1 MGHKNKPLFDLDQP
15 GLQAEVDSYKPGNGL
30 IWPVLFPLKY
40 TPKFD
45 LKGIEGEDGI
55 PVSADR
61 VAFNTKAPLKSRK
74 TVGSWSG
81 QLSKISMSKEKTELE
96 IGEYEDLK
104 TIAAA
109 NTEDKQTA
117 RYLVDMVYDDV
128 KACND
133 GADYK
138 IEIDACRLG
147 SRGIQTFPK
156 EIEGDM
162 ATEDV
167 INFNVP
173 KENFVASAIPW
184 GQSGADGLGDLA
196 KWQDMIASQGKKKP
210 MFAFLEKATFELLLS
225 QEKTMKR
232 VASVLLNVTGLVSS
246 EVLSL
251 DNINAYQNKHG
262 YPRIIVL
269 DSYATIEHKDGSR
282 TTIKPWNK
290 NVVALSPVAQL
301 GWTYY
306 KPVPFVKGTAAI
318 QAQGKYAKTTV
329 YSQVNPLLEVTM
341 IEAYVQPAL
350 INRGSLVFA
359 NIANTEWADGQSTDE
374 MSLED
379 RRSIAVPASAPANSS
394 GADNTVN
401 VFDSTFDKETVL
413 AAMKS
418 IGATTNPNITAANL
432 ESKIEALDEEQKVA
446 LKKALGIEA

>member
-1 MGHKNKPLFDLDQP
+1 MNKPLFDLDQP
-15 GLQAEVDSYKPGNGL
+15 GLQAEVNSYKPGNGL

-45 LKGIEGEDGI
+45 LKGIEGDDGI

-81 QLSKISMSKEKTELE
+81 KLSKISMSKEKNELE
-96 IGEYEDLK
+96 VNEYEDLK

-138 IEIDACRLG
+138 IEIDACRIG

-173 KENFVASAIPW
+173 KENFVAPAVTWDQTS
-184 GQSGADGLGDLA
+184 ADGLGDLA
-196 KWQDMIASQGKKKP
+196 KWQKMIASQGKKKP
-210 MFAFLEKATFELLLS
+210 MYAFMEKSTFETLLS

-232 VASVLLNVTGLVSS
+232 VASVLLNATGLVSS

-262 YPRIIVL
+262 YPRIVVL
-269 DSYATIEHKDGSR
+269 DSYATIEHKQGNR
-282 TTIKPWNK
+282 ETIKPWNE
-290 NVVALSPVAQL
+290 NVVTLSPVPQL

-306 KPVPFVKGTAAI
+306 KPVPMVKGTEAI
-318 QAQGKYAKTTV
+318 QAQGKYAKVTV
-329 YSQVNPLLEVTM
+329 YSEVNPILEVTM

-350 INRGSLVFA
+350 INRASLVFA
-359 NIANTEWADGQSTDE
+359 NVANTEWADGT
-374 MSLED
+374 
-379 RRSIAVPASAPANSS
+379 ANE
-394 GADNTVN
+394 G
-401 VFDSTFDKETVL
+401 
-413 AAMKS
+413 
-418 IGATTNPNITAANL
+418 
-432 ESKIEALDEEQKVA
+432 
-446 LKKALGIEA
+446 